1 MPSTSIARTAR
12 VNDYDLGYI
21 EAGSGAPL
29 LLVHGSLCDYRF
41 WGPQMEPLSV
51 RRRVIAV
58 SLRHYWPEAWDGN
71 DADFTVEQ
79 HADDLAALVR
89 ELGLG
94 RIDLVGHSRG
104 GSVAYAFA
112 QRTPQLLHS
121 LVLAE
126 PGLRLCEAGGPEDL
140 DRGGFRERAL
150 ELLREHRTDEAL
162 ELFIDTVSGAGT
174 WARTVPPI
182 KRMMRDNAN
191 TLIGQAAESYAKL
204 TPDTALRLRQPLLL
218 VGGANSPSPYP
229 AVLDGLEKLLPGAQ
243 RATIPAASHAMNLW
257 NAAAFNRALE
267 SFLSQIPA

>member
-1 MPSTSIARTAR
+1 
-12 VNDYDLGYI
+12 
-21 EAGSGAPL
+21 
-29 LLVHGSLCDYRF
+29 
-41 WGPQMEPLSV
+41 
-51 RRRVIAV
+51 
-58 SLRHYWPEAWDGN
+58 YWPEAWDGRG
-71 DADFTVEQ
+71 DGFSVEQ
-79 HADDLAALVR
+79 HAADLAALVR
-89 ELGLG
+89 ALGAG
-94 RIDLVGHSRG
+94 PVDCVGHSRG

-112 QRTPQLLHS
+112 ERTPQLLRS

-140 DRGGFRERAL
+140 DRGGFREQAL
-150 ELLREHRTDEAL
+150 GLLRERQTDEAL
-162 ELFIDTVSGAGT
+162 QLFIDTVSGAGT

-191 TLIGQAAESYAKL
+191 TLIGQAAESYAKV

-257 NAAAFNRALE
+257 NATAFNQALE